1 MYELGPTSD
10 KQHQKI
16 GERCLELNLDGVFT
30 IGEHTKHTNSIIN
43 DGMMSKHF
51 MNKKDLIDSLQR
63 IIESGDKVLFK
74 GSRGMEM
81 DKIIEGVF
89 YT

>member
-1 MYELGPTSD
+1 MCIRDS
-10 KQHQKI
+10 
-16 GERCLELNLDGVFT
+16 LDGVFT

-43 DGMMSKHF
+43 NGMMSKHF

-81 DKIIEGVF
+81 DKVIEGVF